1 MSNLP
6 GKTCWKFFVFLLL
19 ILISATFFLRT
30 TKPCRET
37 KTYRIG
43 KVDERFVITREQF
56 AQAVNMAA
64 DMWGKSLGKELFRE
78 DSQGAIEI
86 NLVYDYRQEAS
97 EKLKK
102 LDYKIDNT
110 RASYEDLKTRLQNLK
125 MEYDQKNSS
134 LANDLTLH
142 NSRIN
147 AFNANME
154 YWNRQ
159 GAIPDNVYIK
169 LTQEKNA
176 LDSLRETFKLRQDE
190 LKQSMDTINS
200 MVIVINEIA
209 ARINVDTAD
218 YHNMGDA
225 LGREFCEGYYEVKDG
240 KQTINIYQFDNDY
253 RLVRVLAHELGHA
266 LGLKHSTDPDAVMYR
281 LVRSDIANL
290 SSDDVAALQKRCNAN
305 SISKR

>member
-1 MSNLP
+1 MP
-6 GKTCWKFFVFLLL
+6 KTISWKSIVLVLLL
-19 ILISATFFLRT
+19 AIMTVLFLRIS
-30 TKPCRET
+30 KPCQET
-37 KTYRIG
+37 ITYRIG
-43 KVDERFVITREQF
+43 NVDERFGLTREQF

-64 DMWGKSLGKELFRE
+64 VMWGKTLDKELFRE
-78 DSQGAIEI
+78 DSQGTIEI

-102 LDYKIDNT
+102 LNYKIDNT
-110 RASYEDLKTRLQNLK
+110 KTSYEDLKARLENLK
-125 MEYDQKNSS
+125 MEYGQKSS
-134 LANDLTLH
+134 ALANDLNLY

-159 GAIPDNVYIK
+159 GTIPDNVYRK

-176 LDSLRETFKLRQDE
+176 LNSLRETFKLRQDE
-190 LKQSMDTINS
+190 LKQSMDMINS

-209 ARINVDTAD
+209 ARINVDAAD
-218 YHNMGDA
+218 YRNTGDT
-225 LGREFCEGYYEVKDG
+225 LGREFCEGYYEVKNG

-266 LGLKHSTDPDAVMYR
+266 LGLKHSADPNAVMYR
-281 LVRSDIANL
+281 LVRSDVINL
-290 SSDDVAALQKRCNAN
+290 SSDDVAALQKRCNAD
-305 SISKR
+305 STSKH